1 MDKYTLKN
9 FYTQGKFKI
18 DIPICNYCNLN
29 CSACMFGTNTKELPK
44 QEYDL
49 TQFKKDINHLSQF
62 KDIID
67 QVNFLGGEPTLNKNL
82 LEYIKI
88 VKEKISPKYTD
99 VITNGIELLK
109 NTQLVY
115 KLKQNN
121 VRIGI
126 SHYPET
132 SSLLKKLEVK
142 LQSFKVK
149 YYYMACFHS
158 PVLKNEWSAPLTS
171 TVPINTNLE
180 DLRFKCKY
188 GCLLI
193 WNGYFMACGIQF
205 SIPMRNKL
213 FGTNYAEEKGI
224 PVESIKTVDDLIEM
238 QGTKYIPEIC
248 KYCQPGT
255 NTIKFINHTINNI
268 RKEDYLL

>member
-1 MDKYTLKN
+1 MDDYTLKN
-9 FYTQGKFKI
+9 FYSQRKFKI
-18 DIPICNYCNLN
+18 DIPLCNYCNLN

-44 QEYDL
+44 QDYDL
-49 TQFKKDINHLSQF
+49 EQFKKDIDYLSKF
-62 KDIID
+62 KDVIE

-82 LEYIKI
+82 LSYIKI
-88 VKEKISPKYTD
+88 VKEKISPKYII
-99 VITNGIELLK
+99 VITNGISLVNNLHLL
-109 NTQLVY
+109 N
-115 KLKQNN
+115 KLKELG
-121 VRIGI
+121 VILSI
-126 SHYPET
+126 SYYPEAIAKLCNLEQKLKLFGIDYFFAE
-132 SSLLKKLEVK
+132 SSHGP
-142 LQSFKVK
+142 QFKSK
-149 YYYMACFHS
+149 
-158 PVLKNEWSAPLTS
+158 WSAPLTS

-180 DLRFKCKY
+180 DLRFNCGY

-224 PVESIKTVDDLIEM
+224 PIESIKTVDDLIEM

-268 RKEDYLL
+268 RKEDYIL